1 MSSGGETPEELEFFV
16 NEFQLSYPVLAEAD
30 QTYWRYQQAGAS
42 SPYPLDYIIDP
53 QGRVAYFNTEYDP
66 DRMTQIIDDL
76 LGISPEIRVEPESLD
91 FGPVVLTESAWTLLT
106 IFNDGEG
113 SLHID
118 NIAGSD
124 LEFLPNLEN
133 MVIDPGS
140 SQALL
145 VEFTPSVLG
154 PQTGELTL
162 NSDDADEAAL
172 SISLYGE
179 GVEATGAD
187 FPEGRFALHQNEP
200 NPFRGETA
208 IRFSLDRGEKV
219 RLELF
224 DVRGRLVRLLE
235 SGHELR
241 GEGDHH
247 VVWDGRD
254 QRGRPLPSG
263 VYFYKLNA
271 GGKQRARKAILMR

>member
-16 NEFQLSYPVLAEAD
+16 NEFQLSYPVLADAD
-30 QTYWRYQQAGAS
+30 QTYWHYQQAGGS
-42 SPYPLDYIIDP
+42 SPYPLDYIID
-53 QGRVAYFNTEYDP
+53 QEGRVSYFNTEYDP
-66 DRMTQIIDDL
+66 DRMTQIIDGL
-76 LGISPEIRVEPESLD
+76 LGISPDIRVEPESLD
-91 FGPVVLTESAWTLLT
+91 FGPVALGESAWTLLT
-106 IFNDGEG
+106 VFNDGAG

-118 NIAGSD
+118 GIASSE
-124 LEFLPNLEN
+124 LEFLPNLES

-145 VEFTPSVLG
+145 VEFTPSGLG
-154 PQTGELTL
+154 PKTGDLTL
-162 NSDDADEAAL
+162 NSDDADESTVTL
-172 SISLYGE
+172 SLYGE

-187 FPEGRFALHQNEP
+187 FPLERFELHQNEP
-200 NPFRGETA
+200 NPFRGDTA

-235 SGHELR
+235 SGDELR
-241 GEGDHH
+241 GEGDHQ
-247 VVWDGRD
+247 VIWDGRD
-254 QRGRPLPSG
+254 NRGRPLPSG